1 VATIK
6 GKLSEKKI
14 ARARSAGRPAKLGDG
29 HGRGLYLEVKSP
41 TAASWVLRWERHG
54 REQTMGLGSA
64 EDVTLGEARDA
75 AREARKLIKA
85 GIDPIDKRRKED
97 AAEQAARARAWTF
110 GQVVDEYF
118 KTHEPSWSR
127 SHAEQWSCQMRGK
140 TLRGTSAEK
149 YYAKSLSDV
158 PVAMVDVP
166 LVRSVLQPIWHE
178 MRVTASRLRNRIEAV
193 LDLAAALELRAPD
206 NPARAL
212 GKLMPRAPKGEE
224 RPHYAS
230 LPYAQMPSFMET
242 LRTRCGSDA
251 MAFQFMVLTA
261 ARSKEALGAT
271 WNEIDLDGSDGPVWV
286 VPPTRMKAGKQHVV
300 PLAPDVVELLR
311 ELPRELGNDH
321 LFIGSRPGHGLSPSV
336 LQKLL
341 RRKLAQPE
349 ITAHGFRSAF
359 STWAYE
365 RSGAKR
371 DVIERCLAH
380 TVGSAT
386 EQAYNRA
393 EHLEARRRLLDA
405 WARFCASPM
414 PTSGE
419 NVVPIAAGAAR

>member
-14 ARARSAGRPAKLGDG
+14 ARARAAGRPAKLGDG
-29 HGRGLYLEVKSP
+29 HGRGLYLEVKGP

-64 EDVTLGEARDA
+64 EDVTLAEAREA
-75 AREARKLIKA
+75 AREARKLM
-85 GIDPIDKRRKED
+85 
-97 AAEQAARARAWTF
+97 AARARAWTF

-140 TLRGTSAEK
+140 TLRGTSAK
-149 YYAKSLSDV
+149 MDYAKALRDV

-166 LVRSVLQPIWHE
+166 LVRSVLQPHWHE
-178 MRVTASRLRNRIEAV
+178 KRVTASRLRNRIEAV

-212 GKLMPRAPKGEE
+212 GKLMPKKPKGEE
-224 RPHYAS
+224 QPHYAS
-230 LPYAQMPSFMET
+230 LPYTQVPAFMAA
-242 LRTRCGSDA
+242 LRTRHGSDA

-261 ARSKEALGAT
+261 ARSKEALDAT
-271 WNEIDLDGSDGPVWV
+271 WDEIDLDGSDGPVWV
-286 VPPTRMKAGKQHVV
+286 VPPKRMKAGKQHVV

-311 ELPRELGNDH
+311 QLPREAGNDH
-321 LFIGSRPGHGLSPSV
+321 LFVGSRPGHGLSPSV

-341 RRKLAQPE
+341 RRKLKLSEP
-349 ITAHGFRSAF
+349 TAHGFRSAF
-359 STWAYE
+359 STWSFE

-371 DVIERCLAH
+371 DVIETALAH
-380 TVGSAT
+380 RVGSTT

-393 EHLEARRRLLDA
+393 QHLEARRRLLEA
-405 WARFCASPM
+405 WAKFCLSPM
-414 PTSGE
+414 PGSGK
-419 NVVPIAAGAAR
+419 NVVPIGVGATR

>member
-29 HGRGLYLEVKSP
+29 HGRGLYLEVKGS

-64 EDVTLGEARDA
+64 EDVTLAEAREA
-75 AREARKLIKA
+75 AREHRKAIKA
-85 GIDPIDKRRKED
+85 GIDPIDKRRRER
-97 AAEQAARARAWTF
+97 AAEQAARAKAQTF
-110 GQVVDEYF
+110 NQVTEEYF

-127 SHAEQWSCQMRGK
+127 SHAEQWRGQMLGK
-140 TLRGTSAEK
+140 TLRGTPAK
-149 YYAKSLSDV
+149 TYYAKPLRDV
-158 PVAMVDVP
+158 PVAMIDVP
-166 LVRSVLQPIWHE
+166 LVRSVLQPIWHTK
-178 MRVTASRLRNRIEAV
+178 RVTASRLRNRIESV

-224 RPHYAS
+224 QPHYAS
-230 LPYAQMPSFMET
+230 LPYAQVPAFMAT
-242 LRTRCGSDA
+242 LRTRRGSDA

-271 WNEIDLDGSDGPVWV
+271 WDEIDLDGSDGPVWV
-286 VPPTRMKAGKQHVV
+286 VPSKRMKAGKQHVV

-311 ELPRELGNDH
+311 ALPREAGNDH
-321 LFIGSRPGHGLSPSV
+321 LFVGLRAGRGLSPSV

-341 RRKLAQPE
+341 RRKLAQLE

-359 STWAYE
+359 STWGYE

-380 TVGSAT
+380 TVGSVT

-393 EHLEARRRLLDA
+393 KHLEARRRLLEA
-405 WARFCASPM
+405 WARYCLSPV
-414 PTSGE
+414 PAGE
-419 NVVPIAAGAAR
+419 NVVPIGAAR